1 MHVKKGMV
9 RLQGKKENE
18 YKFESKRRTKSNTK
32 KERKGE
38 KILTYSCWFPYN

>member
-38 KILTYSCWFPYN
+38 KNTNILMLVSI